1 MPATRWRVPSSRE
14 ERMRR
19 FASSLQRWAT
29 FSPARCTTASRPS
42 SAAAGAGSAS
52 GCHATA
58 PGEEGVRDSV
68 ATSSPRARSRSTSR
82 APISPLAPVTVTLIR
97 GVRARGGPVS
107 PPDRPGSTMP
117 QRPGGLHHGC
127 HMPII
132 TIQNLTKDFGAVRA
146 VDDLT
151 FDIDEGKVVGFLGPN
166 GSGKTTTLRA
176 LVGLVTPTSGT
187 ATIHGVPYAELAD
200 PLSQIGVMLEAASH
214 PARTA
219 RNHLRVLAV
228 EAGVPR
234 SRADEMLELVD
245 LGGAARRRSGGF
257 SLGMTQRLGL
267 AAALLGDPQILVLD
281 EPANGL
287 DPEGI
292 RWLRDFLRGV
302 AAEGRTVLLS
312 SHVLSEVAQT
322 VDEVVVINHGRLIAH
337 STLAGLSAGAGP
349 RVRVRSPQSERLSAV
364 LAEHGHD
371 AARDGAGSLVVV
383 GSTQEAIG
391 QLAFDHGVVLY
402 EIAPESSNLED
413 VFFDLT
419 STPHLE
425 VVASRSPSS
434 DP

>member
-1 MPATRWRVPSSRE
+1 
-14 ERMRR
+14 
-19 FASSLQRWAT
+19 
-29 FSPARCTTASRPS
+29 
-42 SAAAGAGSAS
+42 
-52 GCHATA
+52 
-58 PGEEGVRDSV
+58 
-68 ATSSPRARSRSTSR
+68 
-82 APISPLAPVTVTLIR
+82 
-97 GVRARGGPVS
+97 
-107 PPDRPGSTMP
+107 
-117 QRPGGLHHGC
+117 
-127 HMPII
+127 MPII

-146 VDDLT
+146 VDDLS

-166 GSGKTTTLRA
+166 GSGKTTTLRS
-176 LVGLVTPTSGT
+176 LVGLVTPTSGS
-187 ATIHGVPYAELAD
+187 ATIHGVRYSELAD

-219 RNHLRVLAV
+219 RNHLRVLAA
-228 EAGVPR
+228 EARVPR

-292 RWLRDFLRGV
+292 RWLRDFLRGL

-322 VDEVVVINHGRLIAH
+322 VDEVVVINHGRLITH
-337 STLAGLSAGAGP
+337 SPLAALSGGAGP
-349 RVRVRSPQSERLSAV
+349 RVRVRSPHYERLEAV

-371 AARDGAGSLVVV
+371 AAHDGPDSLVVS
-383 GSTQEAIG
+383 GATQEAIG

-402 EIAPESSNLED
+402 EIAAESSNLEE

-419 STPHLE
+419 STPELE
-425 VVASRSPSS
+425 VVAS
-434 DP
+434 